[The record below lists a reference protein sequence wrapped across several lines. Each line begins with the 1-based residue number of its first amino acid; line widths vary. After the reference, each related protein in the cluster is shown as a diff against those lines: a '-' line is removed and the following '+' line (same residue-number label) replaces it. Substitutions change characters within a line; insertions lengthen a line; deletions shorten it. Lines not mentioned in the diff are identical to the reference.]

1 MRWECIE
8 VESPAGVA
16 YQNVC
21 ATRFPRV
28 KTTAPSDHHI
38 VVWERDRVMGG
49 VSLWHSELSKDQDIQ
64 NFWQSNVDLRGI
76 RMSRLWV
83 DGARKTEVI
92 RELFSG
98 VLSSTP
104 EEAFL
109 YGLLALSLGE
119 ARSLK
124 LPVSLDILRPNIPLE
139 ECQWDEN
146 LRPTSDGK
154 PLVKMYESR
163 GVGAIGP
170 MSGDP
175 QGHTVR
181 LAMGAFKKTLKG
193 ASDAP

>member
-21 ATRFPRV
+21 ASRFPRV
-28 KTTAPSDHHI
+28 KKATPADRHI

-49 VSLWHSELSKDQDIQ
+49 VSLWHSSLTQDPDVT
-64 NFWQSNVDLRGI
+64 NFWLPKSDLAGI

-98 VLSSTP
+98 VLASTP

-124 LPVSLDILRPNIPLE
+124 LALTLDLLSPQVPLD
-139 ECQWDEN
+139 ECHWDESQK
-146 LRPTSDGK
+146 PTSDGK

-175 QGHTVR
+175 QGFTIR
-181 LAMGAFKKTLKG
+181 LAMGAHKKTLKG
-193 ASDAP
+193 ANDAP